1 MSSSSSERSRR
12 SSEGRQQKNGHVNG
26 FEASQEFKHANG
38 GRDGMNHSA
47 GAETKDIR
55 QGGSG
60 VDLRVVLIYSH

>member
-38 GRDGMNHSA
+38 GRDGASA
-47 GAETKDIR
+47 IKCCYAAIEC
-55 QGGSG
+55 
-60 VDLRVVLIYSH
+60 